1 MLSAQGAAPSY
12 LLTVPPAA
20 VGANARAF
28 DLFNGA
34 NSNLLLRIL
43 GLWVI
48 PASDAAVTGIVS
60 ARFDVHRTSAI
71 GTAGAAAGYKGTATT
86 TPSINPLDSAN
97 PALPAQVS
105 ARAAPTGGA
114 TPAGWLFPIYV
125 ATEETAPGAHMAQM
139 FNLMLQPQ
147 SAQEITARPGEGLLV
162 QQGAVASV
170 GSVGW
175 LLQFATMP
183 LVT

>member
-1 MLSAQGAAPSY
+1 
-12 LLTVPPAA
+12 
-20 VGANARAF
+20 
-28 DLFNGA
+28 
-34 NSNLLLRIL
+34 
-43 GLWVI
+43 
-48 PASDAAVTGIVS
+48 
-60 ARFDVHRTSAI
+60 
-71 GTAGAAAGYKGTATT
+71 
-86 TPSINPLDSAN
+86 
-97 PALPAQVS
+97 
-105 ARAAPTGGA
+105 
-114 TPAGWLFPIYV
+114 
-125 ATEETAPGAHMAQM
+125 MAQM